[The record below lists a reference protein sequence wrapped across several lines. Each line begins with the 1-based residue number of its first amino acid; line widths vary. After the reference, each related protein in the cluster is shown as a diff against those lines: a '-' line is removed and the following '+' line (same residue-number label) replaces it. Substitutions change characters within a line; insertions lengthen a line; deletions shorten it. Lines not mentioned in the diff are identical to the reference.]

1 MWPRHLY
8 DILHH
13 THCSLGTLEQ
23 RFSNKQRPCTP
34 WSCKFHPVRWRQVH
48 TVTVNMHLLRPSDL
62 QKQHGGPMLDTYFS
76 GLRALKEHRSS
87 MVDTYL
93 FQVPAYGNFPGTRTK
108 RVHGPTGICIYI
120 FHESTY
126 TTFVCMKLYSHTE
139 TVYDQPLQE
148 VYFWNQ
154 PRQEY
159 LQYLLTQLHA
169 ASSRF
174 VPLYGCA
181 VQYKSRHLSHLAVW
195 WNRQDDI
202 IQHETGQFQFNL
214 GNLWIVAVC
223 VLKLASGR

>member
-108 RVHGPTGICIYI
+108 RVHGPTGICIYNI
-120 FHESTY
+120 FFTNLRIQLLCVWKF
-126 TTFVCMKLYSHTE
+126 TAIQKLYTISLFKKYISE
-139 TVYDQPLQE
+139 T
-148 VYFWNQ
+148 N
-154 PRQEY
+154 
-159 LQYLLTQLHA
+159 HA
-169 ASSRF
+169 KSIYNTCWPSSMPHLRGLSRYMD
-174 VPLYGCA
+174 VPCNTK
-181 VQYKSRHLSHLAVW
+181 V
-195 WNRQDDI
+195 DI
-202 IQHETGQFQFNL
+202 LVTWRCDGTDKMTSSSMKRANFSLI
-214 GNLWIVAVC
+214 
-223 VLKLASGR
+223 